1 MRKDEREIVR
11 WILRIVGN
19 LIGVFVSVSV
29 YNSTLDNNIAK
40 GVSPNQASTS
50 ALIFAIVVLAAWV
63 GVLEVAV
70 RLGVPE
76 PRRGGSGR
84 WKYR

>member
-19 LIGVFVSVSV
+19 LIGVAVSVYV

-40 GVSPNQASTS
+40 GVSPDQASTI

-63 GVLEVAV
+63 GVLEVVV
-70 RLGVPE
+70 RLGIPE
-76 PRRGGSGR
+76 PHHGR
-84 WKYR
+84 YG